1 MNKLLVVLILFTT
14 NIYAQD
20 EIAKSLLEKLSANA
34 KNYDNIYIEFD
45 LMIENKNQNISEKQE
60 GIIEIAKEKF
70 RLQLEDQ
77 FIVNNGE
84 SQWIYLVDMNE
95 VQIINNSDLDELMNP
110 VNIFTIY
117 ESDYKYNYVGASS
130 ENGLQIQNIN
140 LFPKKSKEFI
150 KINIEIDASK
160 NQLRKIKIY
169 DKNGGTLAYELKKI
183 SVNTKL
189 EPFIFDTKNYVDI
202 EIIDLR

>member
-1 MNKLLVVLILFTT
+1 MNKLLVVLILITT

-20 EIAKSLLEKLSANA
+20 EIAKSLLEELSTNA
-34 KNYDNIYIEFD
+34 KNYDNIYIEFN
-45 LMIENKNQNISEKQE
+45 LMIENKNQNINEKQE

-95 VQIINNSDLDELMNP
+95 VQIINNSDLNELMNP
-110 VNIFTIY
+110 INIFTIY
-117 ESDYKYNYVGASS
+117 ERDYKYNYVGTTS

-140 LFPKKSKEFI
+140 LFPKTSKEFI

-169 DKNGGTLAYELKKI
+169 DKNGGTLSYKIKKI

-189 EPFIFDTKNYVDI
+189 EPFIFDTKNYADI

>member
-1 MNKLLVVLILFTT
+1 MNKLLVVLILITT

-20 EIAKSLLEKLSANA
+20 EIAKSLLEELSANA

-95 VQIINNSDLDELMNP
+95 VQIINNSDLNELMNP
-110 VNIFTIY
+110 INIFTIY
-117 ESDYKYNYVGASS
+117 ERDYKYNYVGTTS

-140 LFPKKSKEFI
+140 LFPKTSKEFI

-169 DKNGGTLAYELKKI
+169 DKNGGTLSYKIKKI

-189 EPFIFDTKNYVDI
+189 EPFIFDTKNYADI

>member
-1 MNKLLVVLILFTT
+1 MNKLLIVLILFTT

-95 VQIINNSDLDELMNP
+95 VQIINNSDLNELMNP
-110 VNIFTIY
+110 IKIFTIY
-117 ESDYKYNYVGASS
+117 ERDYKYSYVGSSS

-140 LFPKKSKEFI
+140 LFPKTSKEFI

-169 DKNGGTLAYELKKI
+169 DKNGGILTYMLKKI
-183 SVNTKL
+183 SVNTIL
-189 EPFIFDTKNYVDI
+189 EPFIFEVGDYKGI

>member
-1 MNKLLVVLILFTT
+1 MNKLLVVLILITT

-20 EIAKSLLEKLSANA
+20 EIAKSLLEELSANA
-34 KNYDNIYIEFD
+34 KNYDNIYIEFN
-45 LMIENKNQNISEKQE
+45 LMIENKNQNINEKQE

-95 VQIINNSDLDELMNP
+95 VQIINNSDLNELMNP
-110 VNIFTIY
+110 INIFTIY
-117 ESDYKYNYVGASS
+117 ERDYKYNYVGTTS

-140 LFPKKSKEFI
+140 LFPKTSKEFI

-160 NQLRKIKIY
+160 NQLRKTKIY

-189 EPFIFDTKNYVDI
+189 EPFIFDTKNYADI

>member
-1 MNKLLVVLILFTT
+1 MNKLLVVLILITT

-20 EIAKSLLEKLSANA
+20 EIAKSLLEELSANA
-34 KNYDNIYIEFD
+34 KNYDNIYIEFN
-45 LMIENKNQNISEKQE
+45 LMIENKNQNINEKQE

-95 VQIINNSDLDELMNP
+95 VQIINNSDLNELMNP
-110 VNIFTIY
+110 INIFTIY
-117 ESDYKYNYVGASS
+117 ERDYKYNYVGTTS

-140 LFPKKSKEFI
+140 LFPKTSKEFI

-189 EPFIFDTKNYVDI
+189 EPFIFDTKNYADI

>member
-1 MNKLLVVLILFTT
+1 MNKLLVVLILFTN

-20 EIAKSLLEKLSANA
+20 EIAKSLIEKLSANA
-34 KNYDNIYIEFD
+34 KNYDNIYIEFN
-45 LMIENKNQNISEKQE
+45 LMIENKNQNINEKQE

-95 VQIINNSDLDELMNP
+95 VQIINNSDLNELMNP
-110 VNIFTIY
+110 INIFTIY
-117 ESDYKYNYVGASS
+117 ERDYKYNYVGTTS

-140 LFPKKSKEFI
+140 LFPKTSKEFI

-169 DKNGGTLAYELKKI
+169 DKNGGTLSYKIKKI

-189 EPFIFDTKNYVDI
+189 EPFIFDTKNYADI

>member
-1 MNKLLVVLILFTT
+1 MILFTT

-20 EIAKSLLEKLSANA
+20 EIAKSLIEKLSANA

-45 LMIENKNQNISEKQE
+45 LMIENKNQNINEKQE

-95 VQIINNSDLDELMNP
+95 VQIINNSDLNELMNP
-110 VNIFTIY
+110 INIFTIY
-117 ESDYKYNYVGASS
+117 ERDYKYNYVGTTS

-140 LFPKKSKEFI
+140 LFPKTSKEFI

-169 DKNGGTLAYELKKI
+169 DKNGGTLSYKIKKI

-189 EPFIFDTKNYVDI
+189 EPFIFDTKNYADI

>member
-1 MNKLLVVLILFTT
+1 MNKLLVVLILITT

-20 EIAKSLLEKLSANA
+20 EIAKSLLEELSANA
-34 KNYDNIYIEFD
+34 KNYNNIYIEFD

-95 VQIINNSDLDELMNP
+95 VQIINNSDLNELMNP
-110 VNIFTIY
+110 INIFTIY
-117 ESDYKYNYVGASS
+117 ERDYKYNYVGTTS

-140 LFPKKSKEFI
+140 LFPKTSKEFI

-189 EPFIFDTKNYVDI
+189 EPFIFDTKNYADI

>member
-1 MNKLLVVLILFTT
+1 MNKLLVVLILITT

-20 EIAKSLLEKLSANA
+20 EIAKSLLEELSANA
-34 KNYDNIYIEFD
+34 KNYDNIYIEFN

-95 VQIINNSDLDELMNP
+95 VQIINNSDLNELMNP
-110 VNIFTIY
+110 INIFTIY
-117 ESDYKYNYVGASS
+117 ERDYKYNYVGTTS

-140 LFPKKSKEFI
+140 LFPKTSKEFI

-169 DKNGGTLAYELKKI
+169 DKNGGTFSYKIKKI

-189 EPFIFDTKNYVDI
+189 EPFIFDTKNYADI

>member
-1 MNKLLVVLILFTT
+1 MNKLLIVLILFTT

-20 EIAKSLLEKLSANA
+20 EIAKSLIEKLSENA

-84 SQWIYLVDMNE
+84 SQWIYLFDMNE
-95 VQIINNSDLDELMNP
+95 VQIINNSDLNELMNP
-110 VNIFTIY
+110 INIFTIY
-117 ESDYKYNYVGASS
+117 EHDYKYNYVGATS
-130 ENGLQIQNIN
+130 ENGLRIHNIN
-140 LFPKKSKEFI
+140 LFPKTSKEFI
-150 KINIEIDASK
+150 KINIEINASK
-160 NQLRKIKIY
+160 NQLRKIKVY
-169 DKNGGTLAYELKKI
+169 DKNGGTLAYLLKKI
-183 SVNTKL
+183 SVNTIL
-189 EPFIFDTKNYVDI
+189 EPFIFEVGDYKDV

>member
-1 MNKLLVVLILFTT
+1 MNKLLIVLILFTT

-20 EIAKSLLEKLSANA
+20 EIAKPLLEKLSANA

-45 LMIENKNQNISEKQE
+45 LIIENKNQNISEKQE

-95 VQIINNSDLDELMNP
+95 VQIINNSDLNELMNP
-110 VNIFTIY
+110 INIFTIY
-117 ESDYKYNYVGASS
+117 ERDYKYNYVGATS
-130 ENGLQIQNIN
+130 ENGLRIHNIN
-140 LFPKKSKEFI
+140 LFPKTSKEFI

-160 NQLRKIKIY
+160 NQLRKTKIY

-189 EPFIFDTKNYVDI
+189 EPFIFDTKNYADI

>member
-1 MNKLLVVLILFTT
+1 MNKLLIVLILFTT

-20 EIAKSLLEKLSANA
+20 EIAKSLLEKLSENA
-34 KNYDNIYIEFD
+34 KNYDNISIEFD

-77 FIVNNGE
+77 FIINNGE

-117 ESDYKYNYVGASS
+117 ERDYKYNYVGASS
-130 ENGLQIQNIN
+130 ENGLRIQNIN
-140 LFPKKSKEFI
+140 LFPKTSNEFI

-169 DKNGGTLAYELKKI
+169 DKNSGILTYILKKI
-183 SVNTKL
+183 STNTSL
-189 EPFIFDTKNYVDI
+189 EPFIFDVRDYKNI

>member
-70 RLQLEDQ
+70 RLKIEDQ

-95 VQIINNSDLDELMNP
+95 VQIINNSDLNELMNP
-110 VNIFTIY
+110 INIFTI
-117 ESDYKYNYVGASS
+117 
-130 ENGLQIQNIN
+130 
-140 LFPKKSKEFI
+140 
-150 KINIEIDASK
+150 
-160 NQLRKIKIY
+160 
-169 DKNGGTLAYELKKI
+169 
-183 SVNTKL
+183 
-189 EPFIFDTKNYVDI
+189 
-202 EIIDLR
+202 

>member
-1 MNKLLVVLILFTT
+1 MNKLLIVLILFTT

-20 EIAKSLLEKLSANA
+20 EIAKSLIEKLSENA

-84 SQWIYLVDMNE
+84 SQWIYLFDMNE
-95 VQIINNSDLDELMNP
+95 VQIINNSDLNELMNP
-110 VNIFTIY
+110 INIFTIY
-117 ESDYKYNYVGASS
+117 ERDYKYNYVGTTS

-140 LFPKKSKEFI
+140 LFPKTSKEFI

-189 EPFIFDTKNYVDI
+189 EPFIFDTKNYADI

>member
-1 MNKLLVVLILFTT
+1 MNKLLVVLILITT

-20 EIAKSLLEKLSANA
+20 EIAKSLLEELSANA
-34 KNYDNIYIEFD
+34 KNYDNIYIEFN
-45 LMIENKNQNISEKQE
+45 LMIENKNQNINEKQE

-117 ESDYKYNYVGASS
+117 ERDYKYNYVGVSS

-140 LFPKKSKEFI
+140 LFPKTSKEFI

-189 EPFIFDTKNYVDI
+189 EPFIFDTKNYADI

>member
-1 MNKLLVVLILFTT
+1 MNKLLVVLILITT

-20 EIAKSLLEKLSANA
+20 EIAKSLLEELSANA
-34 KNYDNIYIEFD
+34 KNYNNIYIEFD

-95 VQIINNSDLDELMNP
+95 VQIINNSDLNELMNP
-110 VNIFTIY
+110 INIFTIY
-117 ESDYKYNYVGASS
+117 ERDYKYNYVGTTS

-140 LFPKKSKEFI
+140 LFPKTSKEFI

-169 DKNGGTLAYELKKI
+169 DKNGGTLSYKIKKI

-189 EPFIFDTKNYVDI
+189 EPFIFDTKNYADI

>member
-1 MNKLLVVLILFTT
+1 MNKLLVVLILITT

-20 EIAKSLLEKLSANA
+20 EIAKSLLEELSANA
-34 KNYDNIYIEFD
+34 KNYDNIYIEFN
-45 LMIENKNQNISEKQE
+45 LMIENKNQNINEKQE

-95 VQIINNSDLDELMNP
+95 VQIINNSDLNELMNP
-110 VNIFTIY
+110 INIFTIY
-117 ESDYKYNYVGASS
+117 ERDYKYNYVGTTS
-130 ENGLQIQNIN
+130 ENGIQIQNIN
-140 LFPKKSKEFI
+140 LFPKTSKEFI

-169 DKNGGTLAYELKKI
+169 DKKGGTLSYKIKKI
-183 SVNTKL
+183 SVNTNL
-189 EPFIFDTKNYVDI
+189 EPFIFDTKNYADI

>member
-1 MNKLLVVLILFTT
+1 MNKLLVVLILITT

-20 EIAKSLLEKLSANA
+20 EIAKSLLEELSANA
-34 KNYDNIYIEFD
+34 KNYNNIYIEFD

-70 RLQLEDQ
+70 RLIIEDQ

-117 ESDYKYNYVGASS
+117 ERDYKYNYVGVSS

-140 LFPKKSKEFI
+140 LFPKTSKEFI

-183 SVNTKL
+183 SINTKL
-189 EPFIFDTKNYVDI
+189 EPFIFDTKNYADI

>member
-1 MNKLLVVLILFTT
+1 MNKLLIVLILFTT

-20 EIAKSLLEKLSANA
+20 EIAKPLLEKLSANA
-34 KNYDNIYIEFD
+34 KNYDNIYIEFN

-95 VQIINNSDLDELMNP
+95 VQIINNSDLNELMNP
-110 VNIFTIY
+110 INIFTIY
-117 ESDYKYNYVGASS
+117 ERDYKYNYVGTTS

-140 LFPKKSKEFI
+140 LFPKTSKEFI

-169 DKNGGTLAYELKKI
+169 DKNGGTLSYKIKKI

-189 EPFIFDTKNYVDI
+189 EPFIFDTKNYADI

>member
-1 MNKLLVVLILFTT
+1 
-14 NIYAQD
+14 
-20 EIAKSLLEKLSANA
+20 
-34 KNYDNIYIEFD
+34 
-45 LMIENKNQNISEKQE
+45 MIENKNQNINEKQE

-95 VQIINNSDLDELMNP
+95 VQIINNSDLNELMNP
-110 VNIFTIY
+110 INIFTIY
-117 ESDYKYNYVGASS
+117 ERDYKYNYVGTTS

-140 LFPKKSKEFI
+140 LFPKTSKEFI

-169 DKNGGTLAYELKKI
+169 DKNGGTFSYKIKKI

-189 EPFIFDTKNYVDI
+189 EPFIFDTKNYADI

>member
-1 MNKLLVVLILFTT
+1 MNKLLVVLILITT

-20 EIAKSLLEKLSANA
+20 EIAKSLLEELSANA
-34 KNYDNIYIEFD
+34 KNYNNIYIEFD

-70 RLQLEDQ
+70 RLIIEDQ

-117 ESDYKYNYVGASS
+117 ERDYKYNYVGVSS

-140 LFPKKSKEFI
+140 LFPKTSKEFI

-189 EPFIFDTKNYVDI
+189 EPFIFDTKNYADI

>member
-1 MNKLLVVLILFTT
+1 MNKLLIVLILFTT

-95 VQIINNSDLDELMNP
+95 VQIINNSDLNELMNP
-110 VNIFTIY
+110 INIFTIY
-117 ESDYKYNYVGASS
+117 ERDYKYNYVGSS
-130 ENGLQIQNIN
+130 SDNGLQIQNIN
-140 LFPKKSKEFI
+140 LFPKTSKEFI

-160 NQLRKIKIY
+160 NQLRKTKIY

-189 EPFIFDTKNYVDI
+189 EPFIFDTKNYADI

>member
-1 MNKLLVVLILFTT
+1 MNKLLIVLILFTT

-20 EIAKSLLEKLSANA
+20 EIAKSLLEKLSENA

-95 VQIINNSDLDELMNP
+95 VQIINNSDLNELMNP
-110 VNIFTIY
+110 INIFTIY
-117 ESDYKYNYVGASS
+117 ERDYKYNYVGTTS

-140 LFPKKSKEFI
+140 LFPKTSKEFI

-169 DKNGGTLAYELKKI
+169 DKNGGILAYMLKKI
-183 SVNTKL
+183 SVNTIL
-189 EPFIFDTKNYVDI
+189 EPFIFEVEDYKDI

>member
-1 MNKLLVVLILFTT
+1 MNKLLVFLILFTT

-70 RLQLEDQ
+70 RLIIEDQ

-117 ESDYKYNYVGASS
+117 ERDYKYNYVGVSS

-140 LFPKKSKEFI
+140 LFPKTSKEFI

-189 EPFIFDTKNYVDI
+189 EPFIFDTKNYADI

>member
-1 MNKLLVVLILFTT
+1 MNKLLVVLILITT

-20 EIAKSLLEKLSANA
+20 EIAKSLLEELSANA
-34 KNYDNIYIEFD
+34 KNYDNIYIEFN

-95 VQIINNSDLDELMNP
+95 VQIINNSDLNELMNP
-110 VNIFTIY
+110 INIFTIY
-117 ESDYKYNYVGASS
+117 ERDYKYNYVGTTS

-140 LFPKKSKEFI
+140 LFPKTSKEFI

-189 EPFIFDTKNYVDI
+189 EPFIFDTKNYADI

>member
-1 MNKLLVVLILFTT
+1 
-14 NIYAQD
+14 
-20 EIAKSLLEKLSANA
+20 
-34 KNYDNIYIEFD
+34 
-45 LMIENKNQNISEKQE
+45 MIENKNQNISEKQE

-189 EPFIFDTKNYVDI
+189 EPFIFDTKNYADI

>member
-1 MNKLLVVLILFTT
+1 MNKLLVVLILITT

-20 EIAKSLLEKLSANA
+20 EIAKSLLEELSANA
-34 KNYDNIYIEFD
+34 KNYDNIYIEFN

-117 ESDYKYNYVGASS
+117 ERDYKYNYVGVSS

-140 LFPKKSKEFI
+140 LFPKTSKEFI

-189 EPFIFDTKNYVDI
+189 EPFIFDTKNYADI

>member
-1 MNKLLVVLILFTT
+1 MNKLLVVLILITT

-20 EIAKSLLEKLSANA
+20 EIAKSLLEELSANA

-45 LMIENKNQNISEKQE
+45 LIIENKNQNISEKQE

-95 VQIINNSDLDELMNP
+95 VQIINNSDLNELMNP
-110 VNIFTIY
+110 INIFTIY
-117 ESDYKYNYVGASS
+117 ERDYKYNYVGTTS

-140 LFPKKSKEFI
+140 LFPKTSKEFI

-169 DKNGGTLAYELKKI
+169 DKNGGTLSYKIKKI

-189 EPFIFDTKNYVDI
+189 EPFIFDTKNYADI

>member
-1 MNKLLVVLILFTT
+1 
-14 NIYAQD
+14 
-20 EIAKSLLEKLSANA
+20 
-34 KNYDNIYIEFD
+34 
-45 LMIENKNQNISEKQE
+45 MIENKNQNINEKQE

-95 VQIINNSDLDELMNP
+95 VQIINNSDLNELMNP
-110 VNIFTIY
+110 INIFTIY
-117 ESDYKYNYVGASS
+117 ERDYKYNYVGTTS

-140 LFPKKSKEFI
+140 LFPKTSKEFI

-169 DKNGGTLAYELKKI
+169 DKNGGTLSYKIKKI

-189 EPFIFDTKNYVDI
+189 EPFIFDTKNYADI

>member
-1 MNKLLVVLILFTT
+1 MNKLLVVLILITT

-20 EIAKSLLEKLSANA
+20 EIAKSLLEKLSSNA

-45 LMIENKNQNISEKQE
+45 LVIENKNQNISEKQE

-77 FIVNNGE
+77 FIVNNVE

-95 VQIINNSDLDELMNP
+95 VQIINNSDLNELMNP
-110 VNIFTIY
+110 IKIFTIY
-117 ESDYKYNYVGASS
+117 ERDYKYSYVGSSS

-140 LFPKKSKEFI
+140 LFPKTSKEFI

-169 DKNGGTLAYELKKI
+169 DKHGGILTYMLKKI
-183 SVNTKL
+183 SVNTIL
-189 EPFIFDTKNYVDI
+189 EPFIFEVGDYKGI

>member
-189 EPFIFDTKNYVDI
+189 EPFIFDTKNYADI

>member
-1 MNKLLVVLILFTT
+1 MNKLLIVLILFTT

-70 RLQLEDQ
+70 RLIIEDQ

-117 ESDYKYNYVGASS
+117 ERDYKYNYVGVSS

-140 LFPKKSKEFI
+140 LFPKTSKEFI

-189 EPFIFDTKNYVDI
+189 EPFIFDTKNYADI

>member
-70 RLQLEDQ
+70 RLKIEDQ

-117 ESDYKYNYVGASS
+117 ERDYKYNYVGVSS

-140 LFPKKSKEFI
+140 LFPKTSKEFI

-169 DKNGGTLAYELKKI
+169 DKNGGTLVYELKKI

-189 EPFIFDTKNYVDI
+189 EPFIFDTKNYADI

>member
-1 MNKLLVVLILFTT
+1 MNKLLVVLILITT

-20 EIAKSLLEKLSANA
+20 EIAKSLLEELSANA
-34 KNYDNIYIEFD
+34 KNYDNIYIEFN
-45 LMIENKNQNISEKQE
+45 LMIENKNQNINEKQE

-95 VQIINNSDLDELMNP
+95 VQIINNSDLNELMNP
-110 VNIFTIY
+110 INIFTIY
-117 ESDYKYNYVGASS
+117 ERDYKYNYVGTTS

-140 LFPKKSKEFI
+140 LFQKTSKEFI

-169 DKNGGTLAYELKKI
+169 DKNGGTLSYKIKKI

-189 EPFIFDTKNYVDI
+189 EPFIFDTKNYADI

>member
-1 MNKLLVVLILFTT
+1 MNKLLVVLILITT

-20 EIAKSLLEKLSANA
+20 EIAKSLLEELSANA
-34 KNYDNIYIEFD
+34 KNYNNIYIEFD

-117 ESDYKYNYVGASS
+117 ERDYKYNYVGVSS

-140 LFPKKSKEFI
+140 LFPKTSKEFI

-189 EPFIFDTKNYVDI
+189 EPFIFDTKNYADI

>member
-34 KNYDNIYIEFD
+34 KNYNNIYIEFD

-70 RLQLEDQ
+70 RLKIEDQ

-117 ESDYKYNYVGASS
+117 ERDYKYNYVGVSS

-140 LFPKKSKEFI
+140 LFPKTSKEFI

-189 EPFIFDTKNYVDI
+189 EPFIFDTKNYADI